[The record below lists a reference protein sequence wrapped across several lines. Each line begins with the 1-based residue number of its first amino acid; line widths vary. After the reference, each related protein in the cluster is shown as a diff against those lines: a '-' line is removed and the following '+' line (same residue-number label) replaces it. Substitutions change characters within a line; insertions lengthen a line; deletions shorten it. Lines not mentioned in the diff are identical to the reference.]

1 MKLCLIALFLTAFA
15 VSVAISEKTS
25 YQNYRLLR
33 LIPKNSDHVK
43 LLNNLEYNT
52 DVSKNK
58 RNLNNYA
65 IKRIKMFKTY

>member
-15 VSVAISEKTS
+15 VSVVISEKTS

-33 LIPKNSDHVK
+33 LMPKNSDHIK
-43 LLNNLEYNT
+43 LLNNLEYNP

-58 RNLNNYA
+58 RNLNNYV
-65 IKRIKMFKTY
+65 IKQF